1 MNLKVCLTGI
11 SATILLAAGVGKAQ
25 DIKPA
30 QPIVPAPPAVTAA
43 PISEPLP
50 AAHTLDPQDV
60 NAWLDGFMKPSLAT
74 GNIAGAVVVV
84 VKDGRVLTQRGF
96 GVSDVATQA
105 PVDPAATLF
114 RAGSVSKLFTWTA
127 VMQQVEAG
135 KLQLDADINS
145 YLDFKIPPRDDRP
158 ITLRNLMTH
167 TAGFEERV
175 KYLFVP
181 SVKDLRPL
189 GDYLKSWV
197 PERIFPP
204 GKVPAYSNYG
214 AALAGYI
221 VQRVSGEPFD
231 SYIARHIFQPL
242 GMTSSTF
249 DQPLPAASV
258 ANLSKSYQLAS
269 GRPHPFEL
277 ISAWPAG
284 SLSVT
289 GADMAQFM
297 IAHLNDGQLGSARI
311 LMPDTAR
318 LMHAAAFAAT
328 PPLPG
333 MALGFYHEDRNG
345 HDIIGHAGDT
355 ETFHSD
361 LHLFLND
368 ATGLFVSFNSLGADG
383 GAHLARTLLFRE
395 FTDRY
400 FSTARVVNIPTP
412 ASAESDAERVAG
424 TYVSSRRSDTSFL
437 RVIFLIGETK
447 VEAIGKGILTVSDK
461 QSPGG
466 ALEHWREVSAFV
478 WQRVNGLER
487 LSAVVKDGKVQAL
500 GFEGAPYEVFQPA
513 AGAYAPWNRILLEA
527 SLAVLT
533 VTVVLW
539 PISALVRR
547 HYGRA
552 FKLIG
557 ASAMLYRLVRLVAVV
572 DITLAA
578 GWLVVFALFVK
589 DITIL
594 NDSLDPWL
602 RLLQL
607 LGVLAFVGGAIGL
620 LNLFQ
625 VWRDNSR
632 SKWAKLTSAILA
644 FAMLGMAW
652 LVVALRLVTA
662 SLQY

>member
-1 MNLKVCLTGI
+1 MNLTVCLTGI
-11 SATILLAAGVGKAQ
+11 SATLLLAAGVGKAQ

-30 QPIVPAPPAVTAA
+30 QPIVAAPSADSAA
-43 PISEPLP
+43 PISESLP
-50 AAHTLDPQDV
+50 AAHTLDSQDV
-60 NAWLDGFMKPSLAT
+60 NAWLDGFMKQALAT
-74 GNIAGAVVVV
+74 ADIAGAVAIV

-105 PVDPAATLF
+105 PVDPGTTLF

-145 YLDFKIPPRDDRP
+145 YLDFKIPPRDSRP
-158 ITLRNLMTH
+158 ITMRNLMTH

-204 GKVPAYSNYG
+204 GEVPAYSNYG

-221 VQRVSGEPFD
+221 VERVSGEPFD

-258 ANLSKSYQLAS
+258 ANLSKSYLLAS
-269 GRPHPFEL
+269 DRPHPFEL

-297 IAHLNDGQLGSARI
+297 IAHLNDGQLGSVRI

-318 LMHAAAFAAT
+318 QMHATAFAAA

-368 ATGLFVSFNSLGADG
+368 ATGLFVSFNSLGAAG

-400 FSTARVVNIPTP
+400 FSTARVVNIPTA

-437 RVIFLIGETK
+437 RVLFLIGETK
-447 VEAIGKGILTVSDK
+447 VEAVGKGILTVSDK

-466 ALEHWREVSAFV
+466 ALEHWREVSPFV

-513 AGAYAPWNRILLEA
+513 GGAYAPWNRILLEA
-527 SLAVLT
+527 SLAVLA

-547 HYGRA
+547 HYRQA

-557 ASAMLYRLVRLVAVV
+557 ISAKLYRLVRLVALV
-572 DITLAA
+572 DIILAA
-578 GWLVVFALFVK
+578 GWIVIFALFVK

-602 RLLQL
+602 RLLHV

-632 SKWAKLTSAILA
+632 SWWAKFTSAILA
-644 FAMLGMAW
+644 LAMLGMAW